1 MNQIV
6 KLQVY
11 EGKLAKNEDG
21 TWITQNHAYKV
32 RYGSKEWE
40 LLKVNGGK
48 MFSKIEVIEV
58 LEEKITFGEKEVK
71 GKKVPTQKHDYVP
84 VEIKQ
89 SLLEEVAAIL
99 KPKAEKTEKEMI
111 AELNAKIE
119 ALTSAQAVAP
129 AIEAPVKP
137 SATVEAPNEVQ
148 SNGADQGQDAE
159 DETLEQLQEKYEVL
173 AGKKPNQ
180 LWKERR
186 LLTEIESML
195 SK

>member
-1 MNQIV
+1 
-6 KLQVY
+6 
-11 EGKLAKNEDG
+11 
-21 TWITQNHAYKV
+21 
-32 RYGSKEWE
+32 
-40 LLKVNGGK
+40 VNGGK